1 MTGSSNGVECR
12 VDEIVSELKGYIAAG
27 FTSVDKVV
35 SLLQKGP
42 IMSEPGNAKIDIAE
56 EQPSVAEV
64 NVSNCP
70 TSTFVYQTC
79 FYHHSEYP
87 FLLRDFEKLDYE
99 KLSQQDGLID
109 NWKCRSVIQCVDALN
124 HAKDTKLTF
133 KRFLWI
139 DGSNLL
145 SWKFVRK
152 ELVLM
157 SMVIS
162 Y

>member
-1 MTGSSNGVECR
+1 MPGSSNGVAGR

-87 FLLRDFEKLDYE
+87 FLLRDFEKLD
-99 KLSQQDGLID
+99 
-109 NWKCRSVIQCVDALN
+109 
-124 HAKDTKLTF
+124 
-133 KRFLWI
+133 
-139 DGSNLL
+139 
-145 SWKFVRK
+145 
-152 ELVLM
+152 
-157 SMVIS
+157 
-162 Y
+162 